1 MTRIKAVEK
10 EVNNVNEN
18 KEGQEERNEDNIK
31 NSNNSIN
38 VETVRDKVEN
48 INNYVDKIEKIVN
61 PIYERETQ
69 KLNSICK
76 EVEKVKDTAKS
87 SGKRLDDNKLEVLL
101 LDLVIEIGYVMERI
115 EERALDVDIAN
126 AFLEDNTDKALLH
139 ANEVKDRR
147 NLTNASLQKAYANNL
162 VSLDKYTYIVKNRI
176 YKKIE
181 AKVNS
186 AEKLF
191 YGIKAILGKR
201 L

>member
-10 EVNNVNEN
+10 EVNSINEN
-18 KEGQEERNEDNIK
+18 DQIEEDQKEDNIK
-31 NSNNSIN
+31 NTNNSIN

-76 EVEKVKDTAKS
+76 EVENVKDVAKS

-126 AFLEDNTDKALLH
+126 AFLEDNTDKALLY

-147 NLTNASLQKAYANNL
+147 NLTNASLQKAYANNM